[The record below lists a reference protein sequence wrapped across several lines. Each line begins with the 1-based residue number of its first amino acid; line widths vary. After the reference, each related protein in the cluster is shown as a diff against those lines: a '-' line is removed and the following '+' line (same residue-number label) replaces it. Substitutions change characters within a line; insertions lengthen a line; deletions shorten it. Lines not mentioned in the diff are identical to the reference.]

1 MFRSNEHHI
10 EKIINN
16 AFERIK
22 SVMGANAVVG
32 TPITTADGVGII
44 PISRVALGFAT
55 GGGEYGSLTGGAGEY
70 PFAGG
75 SGAGLSVSP
84 VGFLVSDGK
93 CVKFVSLDDS
103 FAFEKLLSIVPETIA
118 SLLKK
123 DKEKK

>member
-1 MFRSNEHHI
+1 MFRGDEHHI

-55 GGGEYGSLTGGAGEY
+55 GGGEYGSLTGSAGEY

-103 FAFEKLLSIVPETIA
+103 SAFEKLLSIVPETIA